1 MESYHAV
8 LETIASSHEQ
18 GVLATIIHVDG
29 SAYQKEGACMWIS
42 ESGRTTGL
50 LSGGCLEETIAIQA
64 KDVLQ
69 HQRVHI
75 ATFDMKQEDDL
86 SWGQGAGCNGSI
98 QVLLEPVTAEMRAD
112 WLAVKACLD
121 RGEHVLLARKI
132 GGETR
137 GRENFLFCSESGR
150 RFGGFCGEIPPK
162 LKRLLDSAPLFQGK
176 NGVHT
181 IDGVPFYIQ
190 HYWPKPRLVIFGANP
205 DAKPLVSFA
214 KQLGFFVIVTDW
226 RPAFCSEEHL
236 PDADEWIVGFPSET
250 VPHLCLNERDFVVI
264 MTHHFQRDQ
273 EIIALLRDQPLYY
286 LGVLGPKRRTARLL
300 SASET
305 PSWIHS
311 PVGLAIGARGPEEI
325 AISIIAEMIS
335 VLRNGPL
342 SRKEK
347 QWTCH
352 ALSEFI

>member
-8 LETIASSHEQ
+8 LEAIASSHEQ
-18 GVLATIIHVDG
+18 GVLATIIHTDG

-42 ESGRTTGL
+42 ESGRTAGL

-69 HQRVHI
+69 HQQAHMT
-75 ATFDMKQEDDL
+75 TFDMRQEDDS
-86 SWGQGAGCNGSI
+86 SWGQGAGCNGII

-121 RGEHVLLARKI
+121 RGEHVLLARKLD
-132 GGETR
+132 GETS
-137 GRENFLFCSESGR
+137 GRENFFFCSESGR
-150 RFGGFCGEIPPK
+150 RFGGFCGEMTPK
-162 LKRLLDSAPLFQGK
+162 LRSLLDSAPLFQGK
-176 NGVHT
+176 NGICI
-181 IDGVPFYIQ
+181 IDGVQFYIQ

-214 KQLGFFVIVTDW
+214 KQAGFFIVVTDW
-226 RPAFCSEEHL
+226 RPALCSKEHL
-236 PDADEWIVGFPSET
+236 PDADEWVVGFPSKT
-250 VPHLCLNERDFVVI
+250 VPQLGLNKRDFVVI

-273 EIIALLRDQPLYY
+273 EIIALLRDQPLFY

-300 SASET
+300 SASEI

-335 VLRNGPL
+335 VLRNGPA
-342 SRKEK
+342 SKK
-347 QWTCH
+347 KTT
-352 ALSEFI
+352 